1 MKIAIVGTRGIPN
14 NYGGF
19 ETLAEYLAEYLSK
32 DIDITVFCSSKDIA
46 VKLSHFKGAKLKYI
60 PITSHGSLGI
70 LYDSV
75 SLLLAV
81 FKYEKILFLG
91 FGGGFI
97 IPFLKRYRSKIIL
110 NIGGLDWKRD
120 KWSPFA
126 QKVIKRAELLLVK
139 HSAHIVSDN
148 IAIQQYIMKEY
159 GKESTLIAYGGDQAQ
174 KRDITEESLNNYS
187 FLKNDYA
194 FIVTRIQPD
203 NNIDMILEAFA
214 NQTALP
220 LVMVGNWNNST
231 YGKKIKAKY
240 VHKEK
245 IILVDAIYNREKLDI
260 LRSNCKLYIHG
271 HSAGGT
277 NPSLVE
283 AMYLGLPVFA
293 FASGYNE
300 YTTQNK
306 AIYFQNKEELI
317 NLINNYH
324 SINLKEIG
332 NNLKQI
338 AERDYVWSTI
348 ASKYKEVILKDI
360 KSKEALV
367 F

>member
-46 VKLSHFKGAKLKYI
+46 VKLPYFKGAKLKYI

-97 IPFLKRYRSKIIL
+97 MPFLRRYRSKIIL

-139 HSAHIVSDN
+139 HSAYIVSDN
-148 IAIQQYIMKEY
+148 IAIQQYLMKEY

-174 KRDITEESLNNYS
+174 KRDVTEESLNNYS

-231 YGKKIKAKY
+231 YGMKIKAKY
-240 VHKEK
+240 LH
-245 IILVDAIYNREKLDI
+245 
-260 LRSNCKLYIHG
+260 
-271 HSAGGT
+271 
-277 NPSLVE
+277 
-283 AMYLGLPVFA
+283 
-293 FASGYNE
+293 
-300 YTTQNK
+300 
-306 AIYFQNKEELI
+306 NKEELI
-317 NLINNYH
+317 NLVNNYH
-324 SINLKEIG
+324 SINLKEMG

-348 ASKYKEVILKDI
+348 ASKYKEVILKNSNQKKISDTHSSLKMKHFQ
-360 KSKEALV
+360 KSV
-367 F
+367 VPSNYP